1 MTIKSC
7 KCIALSAALLLI
19 SCYSY
24 NRPLLSPTNSLNSFN
39 ITKIFVDMNGDYYP
53 NTYKKDLP
61 TSKIKSSLF
70 LAYSNEK
77 KLQVLDDY
85 RDSLLN
91 QFKKK
96 LKNKS
101 RVYILVHGF
110 NNTEIEAKES
120 YYNLVQKINI
130 DQEKDEIVE
139 FYWEGLIGG
148 GIGSGKIWFN
158 AAGYSQM
165 SGIFGLRP
173 LLNQINNKEVF
184 IISHSRGASVVLSAI
199 SNPPWNKKFESDTEE
214 ILEDRFI
221 VKENLKANRN
231 SIKCIMLAP
240 AIGNI
245 DFFKLVYNNN
255 NINQLGNYR
264 LLDSQLV
271 NIWITTNT
279 NDIVL
284 KKGVK
289 FLSGKFNPSNIGFN
303 GDGLNFLNEVYGKDF
318 IIQLDFSSRN
328 NSHDFLS
335 YIENPKLISLFKGSG
350 IPVK

>member
-1 MTIKSC
+1 
-7 KCIALSAALLLI
+7 
-19 SCYSY
+19 
-24 NRPLLSPTNSLNSFN
+24 
-39 ITKIFVDMNGDYYP
+39 
-53 NTYKKDLP
+53 
-61 TSKIKSSLF
+61 
-70 LAYSNEK
+70 
-77 KLQVLDDY
+77 
-85 RDSLLN
+85 
-91 QFKKK
+91 
-96 LKNKS
+96 
-101 RVYILVHGF
+101 
-110 NNTEIEAKES
+110 
-120 YYNLVQKINI
+120 
-130 DQEKDEIVE
+130 
-139 FYWEGLIGG
+139 
-148 GIGSGKIWFN
+148 
-158 AAGYSQM
+158 
-165 SGIFGLRP
+165 
-173 LLNQINNKEVF
+173 
-184 IISHSRGASVVLSAI
+184 
-199 SNPPWNKKFESDTEE
+199 
-214 ILEDRFI
+214 
-221 VKENLKANRN
+221 
-231 SIKCIMLAP
+231 MLAP

-271 NIWITTNT
+271 NIWITKNT